1 MKSVPEGRRA
11 ILEAASSLLMPAD
24 ANKKGVLV
32 EAGEAWNLD
41 ALRAAAATAE
51 VVLWGRAPSAQASVT
66 GAIVGALRRELAI
79 RRIKQAGPSGL
90 RVRNVYRV
98 PPPLLRAGLARTML
112 GKALLAGAL
121 VEMASNAGPERVL
134 DVALR
139 AAGATGLV
147 SHFQVGSGGGLLI
160 HAQVNGAPA
169 LIRVGTQ
176 RGAREIARAA
186 DALQFIARSN
196 MGRIPRLLIRG
207 ETHGAV
213 WSVESLLPGRRP
225 RRLRRRTLREVADFC
240 GALPPTE
247 GAPEAPAEDF
257 GLMSR
262 YLPQFSQPLTTIMR
276 RVKEEFGHVRGVMR
290 HGDLWAGNLL
300 IRDGSLA
307 GVVDWD
313 AWHPSG
319 APGTDLLYTTVTD
332 QWLRSRRRLGEIW
345 RSRPWLS
352 AAYAEAGT
360 SYWRGL
366 DILPSAE
373 LLEAVGLSAW
383 AAQVATTLDRSPQLA
398 SNPLWVHNTV
408 GAVIK
413 GLGY

>member
-24 ANKKGVLV
+24 ATKKGVLV
-32 EAGEAWNLD
+32 EAGEAWDRD
-41 ALRAAAATAE
+41 ALPAAAATAE
-51 VVLWGRAPSAQASVT
+51 VVLWGQAPSAQASVA
-66 GAIVGALRRELAI
+66 GAIVGAVRRELAI
-79 RRIKQAGPSGL
+79 SMIKQTGSSGL
-90 RVRNVYRV
+90 SVRNVYRL
-98 PPPLLRAGLARTML
+98 PPPLLRAGLAKSKL

-139 AAGATGLV
+139 AAGATGLG
-147 SHFQVGSGGGLLI
+147 SHFQLGSGGGLLI
-160 HAQVNGAPA
+160 HTRVNGVPA
-169 LIRVGTQ
+169 LVRVGTQ

-186 DALQFIARSN
+186 DALRYIAPNN
-196 MGRIPRLLIRG
+196 MRLIPRLLTRG

-225 RRLRRRTLREVADFC
+225 RRLRRRTLRDVAGFC
-240 GALPPTE
+240 GALPPAE
-247 GAPEAPAEDF
+247 SAPEAPAEDF

-262 YLPQFSQPLTTIMR
+262 CLPQFRDPLSTIMR
-276 RVKEEFGHVRGVMR
+276 RVKQELGHVRGVMR

-319 APGTDLLYTTVTD
+319 APGTDLLYTIVTD

-345 RSRPWLS
+345 RSRPWQS
-352 AAYAEAGT
+352 AVYAEAGAP
-360 SYWRGL
+360 YWRGL

-383 AAQVATTLDRSPQLA
+383 GAQVATSLDRSPHLA
-398 SNPLWVHNTV
+398 SNPRWVHNTV
-408 GAVIK
+408 GAVIR

>member
-24 ANKKGVLV
+24 AKKKGVLV
-32 EAGEAWNLD
+32 EAGGTWDRD
-41 ALRAAAATAE
+41 ALPAAAANAE
-51 VVLWGRAPSAQASVT
+51 VVLWGQAPAAQASVA
-66 GAIVGALRRELAI
+66 GAMVGALRRELAI
-79 RRIKQAGPSGL
+79 SRIKQVGPSGL
-90 RVRNVYRV
+90 SVRNVYRL
-98 PPPLLRAGLARTML
+98 PPPLLRAGLAKSKL
-112 GKALLAGAL
+112 GKALLSGAL
-121 VEMASNAGPERVL
+121 VEMTSNAGPERVL
-134 DVALR
+134 DVALK
-139 AAGATGLV
+139 AAGATGAA
-147 SHFQVGSGGGLLI
+147 SHFQLGSGGGLLI
-160 HAQVNGAPA
+160 HARVDDAPV
-169 LIRVGTQ
+169 LVRVGTQ

-186 DALQFIARSN
+186 DALQYMDD
-196 MGRIPRLLIRG
+196 MGSVPRLLIRG

-225 RRLRRRTLREVADFC
+225 RRLRRRTLLDVASFC
-240 GALPPTE
+240 GALPPAE

-257 GLMSR
+257 GLMCR
-262 YLPQFSQPLTTIMR
+262 YLPQFGEPLTTIMR
-276 RVKEEFGHVRGVMR
+276 RVIQEFGHVRGVMR

-300 IRDGSLA
+300 IREGSLA

-352 AAYAEAGT
+352 AAYGEAGA

-383 AAQVATTLDRSPQLA
+383 AAQVATSLDRSPHLA
-398 SNPLWVHNTV
+398 SNPRWVHNTV
-408 GAVIK
+408 GAVIR